1 MKNKRL
7 ITSIVEI
14 VVGLILMICS
24 MLGLVDEF
32 WSGMGTALFIVG
44 IIFLIKTMKYM
55 SNQEYH
61 EKVDIELND
70 ERNKYISLKAWAWS
84 GYLFILISA
93 VGAIG
98 FKLAGKE
105 DMMMMASACVSLI
118 MVIYWIS
125 YTILKKKY

>member
-7 ITSIVEI
+7 ITSIVKI